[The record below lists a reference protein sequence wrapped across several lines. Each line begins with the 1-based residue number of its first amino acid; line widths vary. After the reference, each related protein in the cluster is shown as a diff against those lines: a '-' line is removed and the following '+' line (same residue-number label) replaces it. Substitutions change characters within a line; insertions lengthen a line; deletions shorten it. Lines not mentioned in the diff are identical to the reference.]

1 MYLYLR
7 VSFRES
13 SNASLMPRLAV
24 LGETMTTRMI
34 RLAELLARTG
44 LSRSTLYRL
53 EAEGQFPRRVKLGKR
68 SVAWRESQLVEWI
81 ESRSHAAT
89 H

>member
-1 MYLYLR
+1 M
-7 VSFRES
+7 
-13 SNASLMPRLAV
+13 NTRL
-24 LGETMTTRMI
+24 I

-53 EAEGQFPRRVKLGKR
+53 EADGQFPRRVKLGKR
-68 SVAWRESQLVEWI
+68 SVAWRESQLLEWI
-81 ESRSHAAT
+81 ESRSYAAA